1 MGKKAHPSE
10 ILMEESRTIG
20 LLTNTTRKLV
30 RKEAY
35 KNLSNL
41 LRKLHPAD
49 ISSVIQNLTLDESMT
64 VIKTIED
71 LDIVTQ
77 VMEDLDD
84 YTAAE
89 IIEQMSEDKAAH
101 IFEKLPSDKSA
112 DIYEKLSEEK
122 TDIILSKLSG
132 KKQEEITKL
141 LVYPKDTAGGIM
153 DPDVFSVNKNLSV
166 KEAMDVIRR
175 MSKNKNIIY
184 IYVVDENR
192 HLVGVV
198 SLRALITSDPQER
211 IENIMMPHAISVRTE
226 MDQEEV
232 ARLVDKYDLL
242 AVPVTDNLNKLVGV
256 ISVDDIIDVIREE
269 TTEDMYKLAGTSGA
283 EVSERSIWKIV
294 KYRMP
299 WLLVS
304 LFGESVS
311 GAVLHSFD
319 NTLQQFISIA
329 FFIPLIMA
337 LGGNTGIQS
346 QTIIVRSIA
355 IGKIRELGIKYIV
368 LRQLRVAITI
378 GIICGIMV
386 SAIAFVTQRD
396 IALTIA
402 VGTSLFL
409 SMFITTLLGVLIP
422 VGLKKVGVDPAVSS
436 GPFITSFNDIISL
449 IIYLSICVA
458 MLKIV

>member
-1 MGKKAHPSE
+1 
-10 ILMEESRTIG
+10 
-20 LLTNTTRKLV
+20 
-30 RKEAY
+30 
-35 KNLSNL
+35 
-41 LRKLHPAD
+41 
-49 ISSVIQNLTLDESMT
+49 
-64 VIKTIED
+64 
-71 LDIVTQ
+71 
-77 VMEDLDD
+77 
-84 YTAAE
+84 
-89 IIEQMSEDKAAH
+89 
-101 IFEKLPSDKSA
+101 
-112 DIYEKLSEEK
+112 
-122 TDIILSKLSG
+122 
-132 KKQEEITKL
+132 
-141 LVYPKDTAGGIM
+141 
-153 DPDVFSVNKNLSV
+153 
-166 KEAMDVIRR
+166 
-175 MSKNKNIIY
+175 
-184 IYVVDENR
+184 
-192 HLVGVV
+192 
-198 SLRALITSDPQER
+198 
-211 IENIMMPHAISVRTE
+211 

-319 NTLQQFISIA
+319 KTLQQFIAIS

-368 LRQLRVAITI
+368 LRQLRVAVTI
-378 GIICGIMV
+378 GIICGILV
-386 SAIAFVTQRD
+386 GAIAFVTQRD
-396 IALTIA
+396 MALAIA

-409 SMFITTLLGVLIP
+409 SMFITTLLGILIP
-422 VGLKKVGVDPAVSS
+422 VGLEKVGVDPAVSS

-449 IIYLSICVA
+449 IIYLSICVV
-458 MLKIV
+458 MLKII